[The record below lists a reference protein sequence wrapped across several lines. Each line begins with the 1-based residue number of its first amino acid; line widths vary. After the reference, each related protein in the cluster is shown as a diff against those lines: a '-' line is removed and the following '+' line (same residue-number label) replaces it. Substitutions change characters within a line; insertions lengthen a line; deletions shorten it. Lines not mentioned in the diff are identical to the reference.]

1 MPPLQLIQKFYGEDS
16 NKTSKSQ
23 QLIDSK
29 EVFLTTFT
37 FWFHLFRSADKIDE
51 DDAFVH
57 LILPP
62 PALPR
67 DGKGDFNPWPFYIY

>member
-1 MPPLQLIQKFYGEDS
+1 M
-16 NKTSKSQ
+16 SKSQ
-23 QLIDSK
+23 QLIGTRNAL
-29 EVFLTTFT
+29 FTTFT
-37 FWFHLFRSADKIDE
+37 FWFHFFRSADKIDE

-67 DGKGDFNPWPFYIY
+67 DGKGYFNPWPFCIY